1 MERVTVQEAAERLG
15 TTPDAVRSR
24 LRRRKL
30 EGGKDGDTWFV
41 LLPGDSQRQS
51 GDSHD
56 DSPSSCET
64 VNRQSSGC
72 QTTAGDSQPTVTPEP
87 APSMAILQEQLESAR
102 AMLALTQEQLAVA
115 QDQVR
120 FFQERME
127 QKDAIISQLAEAQVE
142 ALKRRDILEA
152 HTLALPE
159 ESEARAE
166 QKPRRS
172 WWARLFGD

>member
-1 MERVTVQEAAERLG
+1 MERVTVHEAAKRLG

-24 LRRRKL
+24 LRRGKL
-30 EGGKDGDTWFV
+30 EGGKDGDVWFV

-56 DSPSSCET
+56 DNHSSCEI
-64 VNRQSSGC
+64 VNRQSSDC
-72 QTTAGDSQPTVTPEP
+72 QATVGDSQPTVTAEP
-87 APSMAILQEQLESAR
+87 APSLAVLKIQLESAR
-102 AMLALTQEQLAVA
+102 AQLAFTQDQLAVA
-115 QDQVR
+115 QGQIT
-120 FFQERME
+120 FFQERMK

-152 HTLALPE
+152 HTMALPD